1 MEADSNSQFKI
12 RRWAFLPSAPVLSV
26 SLALA
31 AGLALRLWMLKK
43 YFLVNGDSLIYGEM
57 GKNLLLHGQYA
68 LTGVGGRMDPT
79 LIRLPGYPFF
89 LALCFRGFGME
100 NYASAAWVQIAL
112 ELAGCLLL
120 ADFAGRVA
128 PVALRCGVD
137 GHGSGFSRGAA
148 HATLWLASLCPFT
161 AIYAAEPMPEA
172 LTLFM
177 IALALWSAAR
187 FRERTAWGTAL
198 CFTFAVTY
206 AALLRPDGAL
216 VAVALAPALLVV
228 LLSTD
233 SGCPT
238 TDPGCP
244 TLAASLFLRLGWDC
258 TLPHKASC
266 PILATFFCRKGG
278 KSQRLT
284 SPLARMALV
293 CTLLALAP
301 FTAWTL
307 RNWQVFHVFQPLAPR
322 YANDPGQETY
332 PGWQRWVKTWSLDFV
347 STYDVYWEV
356 PGAPLDLNK
365 LPSRAFDSPAQYEET
380 AALAADYNDRDGAKD
395 IVPDVDARFG
405 KLADERIAAHPLRYY
420 LWLPLG
426 RVADMWLR
434 PRVENMDIDLDWW
447 VYEHHRAETR
457 FSWAWAGLNALYLL
471 LGLAGLCLR
480 PRFWLWIVAYLLLR
494 SALLMTVEAP
504 EARYTLEYFPML
516 FVLGGIAVCA
526 GFTGLGKIR
535 ILPWK
540 EHVNSRT

>member
-1 MEADSNSQFKI
+1 MEADSTSQSGT
-12 RRWAFLPSAPVLSV
+12 RRWAFVPSAPVLSV

-43 YFLVNGDSLIYGEM
+43 YFLVNGDSLIYGDM

-68 LTGVGGRMDPT
+68 LTGVGGRLNPT
-79 LIRLPGYPFF
+79 LIRLPGYPLF

-120 ADFAGRVA
+120 ADFAGRIA
-128 PVALRCGVD
+128 PVALRGGFGCGA
-137 GHGSGFSRGAA
+137 GFSRGAA
-148 HATLWLASLCPFT
+148 HATLWLAALCPFT
-161 AIYAAEPMPEA
+161 AIYAAAPMPEA

-187 FRERTAWGTAL
+187 FRERPGWGPAL

-216 VAVALAPALLVV
+216 VAVALAPALFIV
-228 LLSTD
+228 LLR
-233 SGCPT
+233 
-238 TDPGCP
+238 TDPG
-244 TLAASLFLRLGWDC
+244 
-258 TLPHKASC
+258 C

-278 KSQRLT
+278 KPQSLT
-284 SPLARMALV
+284 SPCLARIAVV
-293 CTLLALAP
+293 CLLLALVP
-301 FTAWTL
+301 FAAWTL
-307 RNWQVFHVFQPLAPR
+307 RNWQVFHLFQPLASR

-356 PGAPLDLNK
+356 PGDPLDLAK
-365 LPSRAFDSPAQYEET
+365 LPSRAFDSPAQYQET
-380 AALAADYNDRDGAKD
+380 AALASNYNDRDKARD

-426 RVADMWLR
+426 RVADMSLR

-447 VYEHHRAETR
+447 VYAHHRAETR
-457 FSWAWAGLNALYLL
+457 FSWAYAVLNALYLL
-471 LGLAGLCLR
+471 LALAGLSLR
-480 PRFWLWIVAYLLLR
+480 PRFWPWIVVYMVMR
-494 SALLMTVEAP
+494 CALLMTVEAP
-504 EARYTLEYFPML
+504 EARYTLECFPMV
-516 FVLGGIAVCA
+516 FALGGVGMAA
-526 GFTGLGKIR
+526 GWRR
-535 ILPWK
+535 IT
-540 EHVNSRT
+540 HRRADA

>member
-1 MEADSNSQFKI
+1 MEADATSQSRT
-12 RRWAFLPSAPVLSV
+12 RRRALIPSALDLSA

-43 YFLVNGDSLIYGEM
+43 YFLVNGDSLIYGDM
-57 GKNLLLHGQYA
+57 GKNLILHGQYA
-68 LTGVGGRMDPT
+68 LTGVGGRMNPT
-79 LIRLPGYPFF
+79 LIRLPGYPLF

-120 ADFAGRVA
+120 ADFAGRIA
-128 PVALRCGVD
+128 PIVLRG
-137 GHGSGFSRGAA
+137 GGFGGGAGFNRGAA
-148 HATLWLASLCPFT
+148 HATLWLAALCPFT
-161 AIYAAEPMPEA
+161 AIYAAAPMPEA

-187 FRERTAWGTAL
+187 FRERPVCGTAL

-216 VAVALAPALLVV
+216 VAVALGPAMVIGLRRGEGKPGIEESPKVARAVGAVVISPVLQRGVGANNFPESRRDGAYAPRSSNSAPRLV
-228 LLSTD
+228 
-233 SGCPT
+233 
-238 TDPGCP
+238 
-244 TLAASLFLRLGWDC
+244 
-258 TLPHKASC
+258 
-266 PILATFFCRKGG
+266 
-278 KSQRLT
+278 
-284 SPLARMALV
+284 RMAVV
-293 CTLLALAP
+293 CLLLALAP

-356 PGAPLDLNK
+356 PGAPLDLAK

-380 AALAADYNDRDGAKD
+380 AALAADYNDRDYAKD

-426 RVADMWLR
+426 RVADMGLR

-447 VYEHHRAETR
+447 VYAHHNAETR
-457 FSWAWAGLNALYLL
+457 FSWAYAGLNALYLL
-471 LGLAGLCLR
+471 LALAGLGLR
-480 PRFWLWIVAYLLLR
+480 PRFWPWMVAYIVLR
-494 SALLMTVEAP
+494 CALLMTVEAP
-504 EARYTLEYFPML
+504 EARYTLECFPML
-516 FVLGGIAVCA
+516 FALGGIAVCA
-526 GFTGLGKIR
+526 GFTGRGITR
-535 ILPWK
+535 ILPRRAHK
-540 EHVNSRT
+540 NSRP